1 MFIRLFLLFTTLT
14 FLELALIIKVG
25 TRIGVFNTI
34 LLILLTGF
42 LGAYLAR
49 SQGIS
54 ILSRIQTELNHG
66 ILPTDQMLS
75 GLLVLIGGILLL
87 TPGFLTD
94 LFGLSLIVPLSRE
107 RIKAKLKD
115 YLRHKLETE
124 GSFYIYW
131 R

>member
-1 MFIRLFLLFTTLT
+1 MFLRLFLLFTTVT

-25 TRIGVFNTI
+25 AKIGVLDTI
-34 LLILLTGF
+34 LLILFTGV

-54 ILSRIQTELNHG
+54 ILSRIQLQLSHG

-75 GLLVLIGGILLL
+75 GLFVLVGGVLLL

-94 LFGLSLIVPLSRE
+94 LLGLFLILPLSRE
-107 RIKAKLKD
+107 RIKSKLKD
-115 YLRHKLETE
+115 YLQDKLETK
-124 GSFYIYW
+124 GSIYFY

>member
-1 MFIRLFLLFTTLT
+1 MFLRLFLLFTTVT

-25 TRIGVFNTI
+25 AKIGVLDTI
-34 LLILLTGF
+34 LLILFTGV

-54 ILSRIQTELNHG
+54 ILSRIQLELSHG

-75 GLLVLIGGILLL
+75 GLFVLVGGVLLL

-94 LFGLSLIVPLSRE
+94 LLGLFLILPLSRE
-107 RIKAKLKD
+107 RIKSKLKD
-115 YLRHKLETE
+115 YLRDRLETK
-124 GSFYIYW
+124 GSIYFY

>member
-1 MFIRLFLLFTTLT
+1 MFLRLFLLFTTVT

-25 TRIGVFNTI
+25 AKIGVLVTI
-34 LLILLTGF
+34 LLILFTGV

-54 ILSRIQTELNHG
+54 ILSRIQLELSHG

-75 GLLVLIGGILLL
+75 GLFVLVGGVLLL

-94 LFGLSLIVPLSRE
+94 LLGLFLILPLSRE
-107 RIKAKLKD
+107 RIKLKLKD
-115 YLRHKLETE
+115 YLRDRLETK
-124 GSFYIYW
+124 GSIYFY

>member
-1 MFIRLFLLFTTLT
+1 MFIRLFFLFTTVT

-25 TRIGVFNTI
+25 TKIGVLDTI
-34 LLILLTGF
+34 LLIIFTGIA
-42 LGAYLAR
+42 GAYLAR

-54 ILSRIQTELNHG
+54 ILSRIQAQLHSG

-75 GLLVLIGGILLL
+75 GLLVLAGGLLLL
-87 TPGFLTD
+87 TPGFITD
-94 LFGLSLIVPLSRE
+94 LLGLLLIVPVSRE
-107 RIKAKLKD
+107 RIKAKLKE

-124 GSFYIYW
+124 GSFYVYW

>member
-1 MFIRLFLLFTTLT
+1 MFLRLFLLFTTVT

-25 TRIGVFNTI
+25 TKIGVFDTI
-34 LLILLTGF
+34 LLILFTGVV
-42 LGAYLAR
+42 GAYLAR

-54 ILSRIQTELNHG
+54 ILSRIQHELSHG

-75 GLLVLIGGILLL
+75 GLLVLVGGILLL

-94 LFGLSLIVPLSRE
+94 LLGLSLILPLTRE
-107 RIKAKLKD
+107 RIKAKLKE
-115 YLRHKLETE
+115 YLRDKLETK
-124 GSFYIYW
+124 GSIYFYW

>member
-1 MFIRLFLLFTTLT
+1 MFLRLFLLFTTVT

-25 TRIGVFNTI
+25 AKIGVLDTI
-34 LLILLTGF
+34 LLILFTGV

-54 ILSRIQTELNHG
+54 ILSRIQLELSHG

-75 GLLVLIGGILLL
+75 GLFVLVGGVLLL

-94 LFGLSLIVPLSRE
+94 LLGLFLILPLSRE
-107 RIKAKLKD
+107 RIKLKLKD
-115 YLRHKLETE
+115 YLRDKLETK
-124 GSFYIYW
+124 SSIYFTQ
-131 R
+131 